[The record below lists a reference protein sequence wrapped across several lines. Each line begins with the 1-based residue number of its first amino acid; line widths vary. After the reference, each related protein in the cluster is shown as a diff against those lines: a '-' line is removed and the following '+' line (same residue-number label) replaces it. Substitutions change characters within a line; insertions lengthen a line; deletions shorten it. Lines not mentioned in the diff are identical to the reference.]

1 MRENIAISESTYSIS
16 AWNILGYI
24 LLIWI
29 GVSLIAIPFLCC
41 ALRSVKA
48 DLSSSVEMV
57 DRIEY
62 DAQFNRGTD
71 TRLIGNQVVVEGSP
85 ELVGNIKPR
94 NSLPSIPSEITVE
107 LVGPRN
113 STDPNSDAFKSDKSS
128 EINNPLPSLIKKE
141 EVLTYEQLF

>member
-1 MRENIAISESTYSIS
+1 
-16 AWNILGYI
+16 
-24 LLIWI
+24 
-29 GVSLIAIPFLCC
+29 
-41 ALRSVKA
+41 
-48 DLSSSVEMV
+48 MV